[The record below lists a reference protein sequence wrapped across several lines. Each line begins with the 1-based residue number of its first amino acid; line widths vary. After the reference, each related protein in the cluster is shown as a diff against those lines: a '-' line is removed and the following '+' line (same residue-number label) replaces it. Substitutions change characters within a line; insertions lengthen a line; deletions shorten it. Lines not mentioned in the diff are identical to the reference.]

1 MENILIISPF
11 PYAISKKV
19 EEVKFRY
26 FCKEVKN
33 YKIYTIKAFPAE
45 LADKLQGQTFDFAYI
60 DVNYISEEIN
70 MIREHITGDASKRMK
85 FF

>member
-19 EEVKFRY
+19 EEIKFKY

-33 YKIYTIKAFPAE
+33 YKIHTIKAFPCE
-45 LADKLQGQTFDFAYI
+45 LADRLQGRNFDFAYI
-60 DVNYISEEIN
+60 DVEYIPEEVNI
-70 MIREHITGDASKRMK
+70 IREHITGDASKRMK

>member
-11 PYAISKKV
+11 PYAINKKMD
-19 EEVKFRY
+19 EIKFKY
-26 FCKEVKN
+26 FCKEISN
-33 YKIYTIKAFPAE
+33 YRIHTVKAFPNE
-45 LADKLQGQTFDFAYI
+45 IADKLQGQTFDFAYI
-60 DVNYISEEIN
+60 DVNYIPEEVN